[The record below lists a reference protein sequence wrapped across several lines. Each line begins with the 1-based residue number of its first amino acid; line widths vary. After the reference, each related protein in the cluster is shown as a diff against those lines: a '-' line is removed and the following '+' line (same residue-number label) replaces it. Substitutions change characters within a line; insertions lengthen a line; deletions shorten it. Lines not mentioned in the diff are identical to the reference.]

1 MPRFESGL
9 SRKSGMVHEGRDDRA
24 KGVGKSQVNTFWD
37 KVTTGDRL
45 HVDDWQSYLSTQ
57 PSHTLPFGAVVL
69 TQPCLVNAMTYRQ
82 SIDSVVSYG
91 SLQRIHEVD
100 GVRTKLSLGLNRGL
114 DASMATLFFDSL
126 VARYNGSQLTVSRV
140 GRCRCQGR
148 NRLPD
153 RVQTAAVL
161 ARTSCPP

>member
-1 MPRFESGL
+1 
-9 SRKSGMVHEGRDDRA
+9 MVHEGRDDRA
-24 KGVGKSQVNTFWD
+24 KGVGKSQVNTCWD

-91 SLQRIHEVD
+91 SLQRIHAVD

-114 DASMATLFFDSL
+114 D
-126 VARYNGSQLTVSRV
+126 RINGHPLL
-140 GRCRCQGR
+140 
-148 NRLPD
+148 RLPC
-153 RVQTAAVL
+153 RSLQWITADSQQAGPL
-161 ARTSCPP
+161 SLPGSESPS

>member
-24 KGVGKSQVNTFWD
+24 KGVGKSQVNTCWD

-114 DASMATLFFDSL
+114 D
-126 VARYNGSQLTVSRV
+126 RINGHPLL
-140 GRCRCQGR
+140 
-148 NRLPD
+148 RLPC
-153 RVQTAAVL
+153 RSLQWITADSQQGGPL
-161 ARTSCPP
+161 SLPGSESPS